1 MPLNIVKICQLITKM
16 EQELIEHSNGK
27 LKTSWQIEQL
37 KIIKETKQPLPGWVK
52 ELIKQIEG

>member
-1 MPLNIVKICQLITKM
+1 MKICQLITKL

-37 KIIKETKQPLPGWVK
+37 KHIKETKQELPGWVK
-52 ELIKQIEG
+52 ELIKKCEDT